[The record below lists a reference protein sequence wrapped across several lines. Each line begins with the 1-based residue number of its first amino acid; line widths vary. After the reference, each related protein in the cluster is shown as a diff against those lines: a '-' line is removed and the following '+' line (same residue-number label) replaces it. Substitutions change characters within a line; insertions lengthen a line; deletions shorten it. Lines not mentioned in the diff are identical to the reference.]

1 MSQKIRYEVGQ
12 HTLEVDAN
20 KGRWTAARAGRR
32 EQPGAT
38 GLRSPWYGFPGGNR
52 P

>member
-20 KGRWTAARAGRR
+20 KGRWTARAGRR

-38 GLRSPWYGFPGGNR
+38 GLRSPWYGLPGGNR